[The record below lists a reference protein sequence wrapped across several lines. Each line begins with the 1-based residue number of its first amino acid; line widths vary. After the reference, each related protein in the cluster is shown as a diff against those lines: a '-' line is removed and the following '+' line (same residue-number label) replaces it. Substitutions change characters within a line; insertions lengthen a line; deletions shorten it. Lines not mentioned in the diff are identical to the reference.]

1 MSAHRLLVPRRAT
14 ALIVVLLSVG
24 VLAASPTAQALED
37 DGGASWRLE
46 QPAPPAAPPGD
57 AEAPSPIGLGRIGDI
72 AFAPGM
78 TNRGALITAGNPPT
92 IPPGVWEFNGVSW
105 HELSEVCGASDGR
118 IVWSGPEEFWTISNG
133 RPGQQANYLGELPP
147 TRDNTL
153 CRFSNP
159 GHKGEP
165 LRVMESFAFPAFEAD
180 SYQEMN
186 AAGCLSSTD
195 CWFAGEPTPSEN
207 AQASSFHLHWN
218 GSTLSEEPY
227 LEESYPV
234 ESMEAFGGR
243 LYESVRINE
252 KYRDES
258 EAQPAPLHVIYPE
271 GSSEVFQALPWEE
284 VPLYENGEFP
294 TALDFLHLSASETI
308 LWGAAGP
315 QETPP
320 HSKPGQ
326 LTVADEKEGAW
337 QQVLGPESTA
347 RSGKEP
353 FPELTATSIADEPGT
368 ESAWIGLDSPSDYEK
383 ATSPLVGSEPSR
395 TERAEVTRIDT
406 DGTLSQEDT
415 QELPDSDEPT
425 VGPKG
430 AAFTMTC
437 PGPHDCWLA
446 TTYGWLFHLSTPQE
460 QEEKEAGATRD
471 DDPAFE
477 TLITER
483 PHDQGIPVTV
493 PVTLPVD
500 DSGLLGELARA
511 PSAPRVEKAQLEG
524 SRVTVPLLSHVHS
537 KLVDGTTLELRFR
550 LAVKARLKLLAK
562 RHKHVV
568 AASATRTFAAGNRSL
583 RVKLNPKLWPTQLE
597 LEQHALAPL
606 PTETL
611 NETNETTITTSL
623 EFPNALGGQALS
635 GFLR

>member
-1 MSAHRLLVPRRAT
+1 MNARHHLAAALL
-14 ALIVVLLSVG
+14 ALLALLGVG
-24 VLAASPTAQALED
+24 MLAASPAAQALED
-37 DGGASWRLE
+37 DGGASWHLE
-46 QPAPPAAPPGD
+46 QPNPPASPPGD
-57 AEAPSPIGLGRIGDI
+57 PEAPSPIGLGRIGDI

-78 TNRGALITAGNPPT
+78 TNRGALITSGNPPT
-92 IPPGVWEFNGVSW
+92 IPAGVWEFNGVSW

-159 GHKGEP
+159 SHKGEP

-186 AAGCLSSTD
+186 AAGCLSPTD
-195 CWFAGEPTPSEN
+195 CWFAGEPTPSED

-218 GSTLSEEPY
+218 GSTLTEEPY

-234 ESMEAFGGR
+234 ESMEAFDGR

-252 KYRDES
+252 KYRDEN

-271 GSSEVFQALPWEE
+271 GSSEVFEALPWEE
-284 VPLYENGEFP
+284 LPLYENGEFP
-294 TALDFLHLSASETI
+294 EALDFLHLSASGEI
-308 LWGAAGP
+308 LWGAAGA
-315 QETPP
+315 QATPA
-320 HSKPGQ
+320 HSKPGE
-326 LTVADEKEGAW
+326 LTVADAREGVW

-347 RSGKEP
+347 SSGKEP
-353 FPELTATSIADEPGT
+353 FPELTVTSIAAEPGT
-368 ESAWIGLDSPSDYEK
+368 ESAWIALDSPSDYEK
-383 ATSPLVGSEPSR
+383 ANSPLVDSEPSR
-395 TERAEVTRIDT
+395 TARAAVTRIET
-406 DGTLSQEDT
+406 DGALSEEDT
-415 QELPDSDEPT
+415 QELPGSDEPT
-425 VGPKG
+425 VGAKG

-460 QEEKEAGATRD
+460 QEEKEAGTTRD

-483 PHDQGIPVTV
+483 PRDQGIPVTV
-493 PVTLPVD
+493 PVTLAVD
-500 DSGLLGELARA
+500 DSGQLGELASTPA
-511 PSAPRVEKAQLEG
+511 VPRIEKAQLEV

-537 KLVDGTTLELRFR
+537 RLVHGTTLELLFH

-562 RHKHVV
+562 RGKRVV
-568 AASATRTFAAGNRSL
+568 GASAERTFAAGSRSL
-583 RVKLNPKLWPTQLE
+583 AVRLNPKLWPTKLS
-597 LEQHALAPL
+597 LKQHALAPL
-606 PTETL
+606 PTKTL
-611 NETNETTITTSL
+611 NESNETTVTTSL
-623 EFPNALGGQALS
+623 EFPNALGPPALS
-635 GFLR
+635 GLLR